1 MKEKIKIIII
11 VMENY
16 CVDNITA
23 KHTTASYMCSEK
35 HLIKV
40 TLSQFVGDI
49 YKNDFD
55 VFSL

>member
-1 MKEKIKIIII
+1 MKIIII

-16 CVDNITA
+16 CVDNIIA
-23 KHTTASYMCSEK
+23 KHTTTSNICPEI

-40 TLSQFVGDI
+40 TLSQFVGGI
-49 YKNDFD
+49 CKNDFD

>member
-1 MKEKIKIIII
+1 
-11 VMENY
+11 MENY

-23 KHTTASYMCSEK
+23 KHTTTSYMCSEK

-40 TLSQFVGDI
+40 TLSQFIGDI
-49 YKNDFD
+49 CKNDFD